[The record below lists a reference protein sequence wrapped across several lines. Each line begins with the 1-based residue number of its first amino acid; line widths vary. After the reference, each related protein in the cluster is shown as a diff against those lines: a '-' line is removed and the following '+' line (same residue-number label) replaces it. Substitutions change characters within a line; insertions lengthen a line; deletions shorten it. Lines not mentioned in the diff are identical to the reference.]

1 MSAFHSTSYFDLR
14 TLCQRRKPQICWC
27 GSHIAIYIFWNG
39 YDVENVTYGTI
50 LWCKKL
56 KFNLYPNAKRKFK
69 VYKKKCSLS
78 LQSHESDIWC
88 WMVLLTQSHIARHE
102 AAIHAAARCRF
113 AFTQLT
119 VHVRCLSCY
128 VLSPPSCPIVQ
139 RSKEHSRQN
148 SPKWEVKSPRTFSFG
163 PGSQSLT
170 ISVQF
175 WRLSFWYNK
184 YFTPEPKIKFW
195 PSVLC
200 KFLWQE

>member
-1 MSAFHSTSYFDLR
+1 MVSGDALR
-14 TLCQRRKPQICWC
+14 LTNWQIIYWLPVGFSFNLLFWSESPVSEGETLECENPQICWC
-27 GSHIAIYIFWNG
+27 GGHKAIYIFWNG

-69 VYKKKCSLS
+69 VCQKKM
-78 LQSHESDIWC
+78 QFQFTIPWIWC

-148 SPKWEVKSPRTFSFG
+148 SPKWEVKSPCTFSFG

-175 WRLSFWYNK
+175 WRLSFW
-184 YFTPEPKIKFW
+184 
-195 PSVLC
+195 L
-200 KFLWQE
+200 